1 MLFACVFNVA
11 TLTTLTFSMVSADN
25 SEVML
30 FREAVQEEIGTE
42 DAHPNRKVMVPLF
55 RPNASVVPRMLDGSI
70 VYAKSMVEAHR
81 NLYPNSKAEYSL
93 CCGGVLMFVSPN
105 SPLTQTLSF
114 GVSQPVSAEDLEF
127 ARDFFVS
134 RGAEFRF
141 RLTPF
146 THPTLFDSI
155 ASLQLTFEGTGVQV
169 FLPLTHA
176 PVAEPSGIE
185 TRPIEKQ
192 EEWLKLFSA
201 AFYGGGFNPDI
212 EELGLTI
219 FHSHRT
225 HILGAWIDGKL
236 AGGATVSFHN
246 QLASLNAACT
256 LPEFRGRGIQKALIK
271 TRLAMALENNCNM
284 AMSSVTPASISLHNY
299 LREGFEIAYFTTLF
313 RTSASPKTT

>member
-1 MLFACVFNVA
+1 MA
-11 TLTTLTFSMVSADN
+11 SADN

-30 FREAVQEEIGTE
+30 FREAVQEETGTE
-42 DAHPNRKVMVPLF
+42 GANPNRKVMVPLF
-55 RPNASVVPRMLDGSI
+55 RPNASVVPRTLDGSM
-70 VYAKSMVEAHR
+70 VYAQAMVEAHR
-81 NLYPNSKAEYSL
+81 KLYPYSKAEYSL
-93 CCGGVLMFVSPN
+93 RCGGVLMFVSPH

-114 GVSQPVSAEDLEF
+114 GVSQPVSAKDLEF
-127 ARDFFVS
+127 AREFFAS

-146 THPTLFDSI
+146 THPTLFDAISN
-155 ASLQLTFEGTGVQV
+155 LQLTFEGTGVQV
-169 FLPLTHA
+169 FRTLTHG
-176 PVAEPSGIE
+176 PKAEPSAIE

-192 EEWLKLFSA
+192 GDWLKLFSS
-201 AFYGGGFNPDI
+201 AFYGGACNPEV

-219 FHSHRT
+219 FHSNRT
-225 HILGAWIDGKL
+225 HILGAWVDGTL

-271 TRLAMALENNCNM
+271 TRLAMALENHCSM

-299 LREGFEIAYFTTLF
+299 LREGFEIAYFTTVF
-313 RTSASPKTT
+313 RAAAQSKTT